1 VFVSRLILFLI
12 AFSFLKTIALISA
25 FSIMETFMT
34 QFLMSGIKTN
44 VTIQILDENSFGFAL
59 HLSDSFE
66 GGEMVPAKDERDG
79 TVTRRNGEWEVS
91 GYSKVSLSKEDL
103 QSLGAAIEQDYSS
116 R

>member
-1 VFVSRLILFLI
+1 MVSKSSQMVLLFYL
-12 AFSFLKTIALISA
+12 LQTITPISA
-25 FSIMETFMT
+25 LYFMETFMT

-44 VTIQILDENSFGFAL
+44 VTIQILGENSFGFAL

-66 GGEMVPAKDERDG
+66 GGEMVPAKDEKDG
-79 TVTRRNGEWEVS
+79 TVTRKNGEWELI

-103 QSLGAAIEQDYSS
+103 QSLGAAIEQDYLS